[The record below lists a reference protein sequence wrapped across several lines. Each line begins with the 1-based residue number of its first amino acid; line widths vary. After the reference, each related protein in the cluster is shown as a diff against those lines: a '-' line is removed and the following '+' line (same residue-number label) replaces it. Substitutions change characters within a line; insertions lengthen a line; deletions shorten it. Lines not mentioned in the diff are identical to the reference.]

1 MVVVVVVGGLMGAS
15 KFQCIGETYETHVQM
30 KGYKLVQAKILRH
43 MECEG
48 DFVNFQVVGG
58 SPPVPTPPS
67 PPPPPLS
74 EILTN
79 MNHFMF
85 VQSFKVKQ

>member
-1 MVVVVVVGGLMGAS
+1 MVVVVVGGGLMGAS

-58 SPPVPTPPS
+58 SPPVP
-67 PPPPPLS
+67 PPLT

>member
-58 SPPVPTPPS
+58 SPPVPTPP
-67 PPPPPLS
+67 PT
-74 EILTN
+74 LTPT
-79 MNHFMF
+79 
-85 VQSFKVKQ
+85 K

>member
-1 MVVVVVVGGLMGAS
+1 MGPS
-15 KFQCIGETYETHVQM
+15 KFQCIGETYETYVQM

-58 SPPVPTPPS
+58 SPPLSV
-67 PPPPPLS
+67 S

-85 VQSFKVKQ
+85 VQSFQVKQ

>member
-1 MVVVVVVGGLMGAS
+1 MVVVVVVVGGGLMGAS

-58 SPPVPTPPS
+58 SPPI
-67 PPPPPLS
+67 PPPLPPP
-74 EILTN
+74 TPT
-79 MNHFMF
+79 
-85 VQSFKVKQ
+85 K

>member
-1 MVVVVVVGGLMGAS
+1 MKGFNEKANFLPFFVMAA
-15 KFQCIGETYETHVQM
+15 KQM

-58 SPPVPTPPS
+58 SPPVP
-67 PPPPPLS
+67 LS
-74 EILTN
+74 LKYLINPYL
-79 MNHFMF
+79 
-85 VQSFKVKQ
+85 

>member
-1 MVVVVVVGGLMGAS
+1 MEGASLCCGGGGGGGGGGGLMGAS
-15 KFQCIGETYETHVQM
+15 KFQCIGETHVQM

-58 SPPVPTPPS
+58 SPPVPPP
-67 PPPPPLS
+67 
-74 EILTN
+74 
-79 MNHFMF
+79 H
-85 VQSFKVKQ
+85 